1 MVLVLVSMS
10 GVAGGAGLAGC
21 SGDRPAPA
29 AERVVA
35 ALPSGGKAPS
45 VGAPV
50 AAPAAAST
58 DDRPAVQVMA
68 DGSLELR
75 PRLTDVSMLER
86 QADGSYR
93 RRCGR
98 PSDQT
103 RTMMEQ
109 AMRARRGIK

>member
-1 MVLVLVSMS
+1 MVLVLVSTC
-10 GVAGGAGLAGC
+10 GDAGGVGLAGC
-21 SGDRPAPA
+21 SVDRPAT
-29 AERVVA
+29 
-35 ALPSGGKAPS
+35 S
-45 VGAPV
+45 VGAAV
-50 AAPAAAST
+50 VAPAAASSE
-58 DDRPAVQVMA
+58 DRPTVQVMA

-86 QADGSYR
+86 QPDGSYR

-98 PSDQT
+98 PSEQT

>member
-1 MVLVLVSMS
+1 MNRSVWSRVSVALVLVSMS

-35 ALPSGGKAPS
+35 
-45 VGAPV
+45 
-50 AAPAAAST
+50 AAAST